1 MLAYIK
7 NFDELELKS
16 MSMIVFGKE
25 QRSARE
31 VQLLLSNTIN

>member
-16 MSMIVFGKE
+16 MSIVFGRE